1 MAFYAGAVLVPI
13 LVASGLGLSGDQ
25 LIHLINADLFTC
37 GIASIIQSVG
47 FWKVGVKLPLLQGV
61 TFAGVAPMIAIG
73 VAAGG
78 GTDGLVMIYG
88 SVIVAG
94 LAHLPHRALL
104 RQDPAL
110 LPACGH
116 RLGDHHHRY
125 HAAAGRGERRRR
137 HRHLRR
143 DRTAI
148 LDPTDPKAAGLLA
161 RHLLLIVLIQRFFKG
176 FIASI
181 AVLIGLVVGTTVAF
195 IMGDAHFGDVA
206 AQPWVGVTTPF
217 YFGWPEVLVWPRSSR
232 CWSSC

>member
-94 LAHLPHRALL
+94 LATFLIAPYF
-104 RQDPAL
+104 
-110 LPACGH
+110 GK
-116 RLGDHHHRY
+116 
-125 HAAAGRGERRRR
+125 
-137 HRHLRR
+137 
-143 DRTAI
+143 I
-148 LDPTDPKAAGLLA
+148 L
-161 RHLLLIVLIQRFFKG
+161 RFFP
-176 FIASI
+176 
-181 AVLIGLVVGTTVAF
+181 
-195 IMGDAHFGDVA
+195 
-206 AQPWVGVTTPF
+206 PWSPA
-217 YFGWPEVLVWPRSSR
+217 R
-232 CWSSC
+232 